1 MACRQQPIQSAN
13 AIGKFL
19 AKINGIEIRY
29 GNTAQLNPAGRVVSL
44 QRFPSH
50 IDRTH
55 VLVHLQIQYGSDV
68 KFPPESVN
76 VIDASRMR
84 TDEEVG
90 KNLRVIHAGFPTGRV
105 LGGTKSSL
113 SDANRTAT
121 KGFELP

>member
-13 AIGKFL
+13 AIGEFL
-19 AKINGIEIRY
+19 AKINGIEIPYR
-29 GNTAQLNPAGRVVSL
+29 NTAELNPAGRVVSL

-68 KFPPESVN
+68 KFPLESVD

-90 KNLRVIHAGFPTGRV
+90 KNLRVSMPVPRKAVCLVG
-105 LGGTKSSL
+105 L
-113 SDANRTAT
+113 DQA
-121 KGFELP
+121 FEMLAER